1 MRTAT
6 GRGTIDIT
14 NLNPPPTLLTKIARQ
29 RDLMIIGVGFLVY
42 LVIFFYIPIWGWL
55 MAFVDYKPGL
65 GIFGSEWVGLE
76 HFRRLFGFAGFWRAL
91 RNTLA
96 MSVLNMLFGISAA
109 VVLAI
114 ALNEVPAKGFRRTV
128 QTISYLPHFVSW
140 VVAANVVLNV
150 LSINNGIVNQILM
163 RLGVIDNP
171 VMWIGRP
178 EWFWIIIALS
188 NTWKGMGWGSIVY
201 LAAIAG
207 IDQQLY
213 EAAAI
218 DGAGRLRRIRHVT
231 LPGILPTFTVLFIIQ
246 LGYLLNAG
254 FEQQLLLGNDLVRDV
269 SEVIDIFVLRYGL
282 VLGRYSFSVAA
293 GIFKSVVSVVLILS
307 ANTLARRMELES
319 LF

>member
-1 MRTAT
+1 MATALGSDDISAT
-6 GRGTIDIT
+6 RNPRPSLGTRIM
-14 NLNPPPTLLTKIARQ
+14 RQ

-42 LVIFFYIPIWGWL
+42 LVVFFYVPIWGWL

-65 GIFGSEWVGLE
+65 GILGSDWVGLE
-76 HFRRLFGFAGFWRAL
+76 HFRRLFSFAGFWRAM

-96 MSVLNMLFGISAA
+96 MSVLNMVFGITAA
-109 VVLAI
+109 VFLAI
-114 ALNEVPAKGFRRTV
+114 ALNEVPAKGFRRTI

-140 VVAANVVLNV
+140 VVAANVILNI
-150 LSINNGIVNQILM
+150 LSINNGLVNQILL
-163 RLGVIDNP
+163 RLGVIDQP

-218 DGAGRLRRIRHVT
+218 DGAGRLRRIWHVT
-231 LPGILPTFTVLFIIQ
+231 LPGILPTFTILFIIQ

-293 GIFKSVVSVVLILS
+293 GIFKSVVSVVLILG
-307 ANTLARRMELES
+307 ANALARKLEMES